1 MGADSPSAQN
11 REELVRL
18 IRRIARE
25 EAEQILDEHLE
36 DCEHQQKPLEEEAFH
51 E

>member
-1 MGADSPSAQN
+1 MGEDSSAQN
-11 REELVRL
+11 REPLIRL

-36 DCEHQQKPLEEEAFH
+36 DCEHQGKPIEEKGFQE
-51 E
+51 